1 MVIQEPENEVPL
13 VKSFCW
19 FFTDD
24 EIIEEEGKKVVR
36 IEINTVRWFPK
47 TAFEAYRWYMYSPNA
62 ASIRAK
68 VGTVYIA
75 KVSNKPY
82 EDTRGYL
89 NGDPEPEDWLYTEMI
104 DVSER
109 MPMEEEYDGYVVEGP
124 INALFKFNIP
134 AKFILHEVTKQ
145 VGAINHGMM
154 SPEEVMLLSGDRIIR
169 HDDIYEAPRQSKT
182 AMPEIPPPIH
192 GGVADG
198 RLGTFSAEPCF
209 TCGHSNAPNSPN
221 ANQCPGHFGRINL
234 ATPVPNYLYLTG
246 GVDSSPLIRTL
257 KYVCMNCSKVVLP
270 DEYLN
275 PLIENAKKIIYEN
288 KFTSPDGF
296 AMIWKAIGDTYDHY
310 YKEFKTDWQRSPY
323 QLSQGGPVKTPLS
336 TKVNHCPH
344 CNEKSPILLF
354 RMKFGMGR
362 RAEFFPKP
370 GDRPKDEFPRKQVYP
385 YLEVYDALTKVPN
398 DHAFAM
404 AYNTEIDPMIGQ
416 PRAHP
421 GYLFWEKFPIAPNN
435 VRPPQESPSG
445 ALELNDLTK
454 LYMNVVKVNQRLLDM
469 ATDQDKFNRSESSLF
484 KAVTQATTHQTPFG
498 TPTMTQKFG
507 GSGAINTALEGMYDR
522 IKPAGQK
529 KNHIRRINQSKVTE
543 HTLYSVI
550 TPNPALRIDEV
561 GVPIGACIRLTVAEK
576 VTKENFEEMRMAI
589 IKGHP
594 PEKKGAGGMN
604 KWEMETY
611 FGGAKFYEQLE
622 PNPSPTPLIDEI
634 NGIFDPF
641 QLDPET
647 GRQANPMAQDAWYQE
662 ILPAIR
668 AKYRDKDDKTG
679 MADEI
684 KIAQR
689 DYRYAYGRERRMV
702 HADTFLKVGDT
713 VHRSLRKHDT
723 ILFTRAPA
731 LHRQNVMAGKVVPL
745 DQKAF
750 SFNPTICVPF
760 NADYDGDTMRCFV
773 PQSEEAIQEAKD
785 ILDVNKQIM
794 HSRYGRPTIA
804 SDQDETSGAYL
815 LTFPNKSK
823 LVYRGKD
830 EEGNEIEISY
840 NDYQRLEEDDQR
852 SFKGPYGTYNKVGG
866 IGYDK
871 DGYVY
876 FTKKALIQM
885 LGLVYTRDDDGNVKY
900 VTDLPEPDFDE
911 YYTGKAV
918 VSHFI
923 PEGINC
929 DWEDSTGRPV
939 SIRDGKLRYGTL
951 DAKGVKNGSM
961 VLGAAFIYHF
971 DYELGIRKLAEFIDH
986 INRLFFAA
994 HLYVGYTIG
1003 IEDISFES
1011 NVAYRHKET
1020 GEVISVG
1027 SYEKLVREGKSE
1039 GFERFNETK
1048 DKIQE
1053 LYDIANEKIRIVTEA
1068 FFTKTIEDLPDEYFK
1083 ELSRHWVT
1091 YNPQMWMELMVAKV
1105 TEDFDKKIIELAKET
1120 QGTANQMAIAVV
1132 SGARASNLN
1141 IQQMSGSYGQVRVG
1155 GSRLMS
1161 GIRVGRLLSHFSG
1174 GYSVSGSYEQKQSPD
1189 FEPVATMNKPDY
1201 SGAAFGFTPDSYA
1214 TGFSPEQYFLAS
1226 AAGRRS
1232 AMESSMGAIQKSGY
1246 LEHRLKRASE
1256 NLMIDDRGYLIN
1268 MRLGKV
1274 LSLQVGEDGLQPFHA
1289 RGPDNPGGISLS
1301 LQPHFLS
1308 HRCKHGITLHDE
1320 CDICQSIIKPKRTP
1334 KLGRMPENIASKLTE
1349 KIHPEYEAR
1358 EIDNPAEYYARAY
1371 AYYIESKARPGEMIG
1386 ATGAANVGEPVTQAG
1401 LRAFHGG
1408 GKGTT
1413 PTTDRIIQ
1421 VLDLSR
1427 SEIQQPETRFYLKE
1441 EYNNEE
1447 TAKTLANFCST
1458 LFLDDIVHLYKYH
1471 PEEQGIEVIYD
1482 MEIVNTFELD
1492 LGFIHEYLAFKGGS
1506 GNPAFTVNKTDTGL
1520 MIRTAKAEYID
1531 IDSYLLVL
1539 RESLGKYQ
1547 INGLINGGRGFA
1559 DLGVHPTGGPE
1570 RWAVVIKGP
1579 SKPKPGKANP
1589 MMENAYELIGE
1600 YYDEYFTTCNDPFWV
1615 AHTYGLEAALL
1626 SIKELF
1632 NNQMNN
1638 PKGGLGELDIRYID
1652 ALIDNMGSTGYL
1664 SGLGKSG
1671 HMVANSTSLLGGIG
1685 GEDPGKSLRAH
1696 TLMGTIDNLDGMVE
1710 AITVGKDLLIGKRYL
1725 DKKASK
1731 E

>member
-1 MVIQEPENEVPL
+1 MVIQEPDSEVPL
-13 VKSFCW
+13 VKSFHW

-24 EIIEEEGKKVVR
+24 EIIEEDGQRVVR

-62 ASIRAK
+62 SSIRAK
-68 VGTVYIA
+68 VGNVYIA
-75 KVSNKPY
+75 RVSNKPY
-82 EDTRGYL
+82 EDTPGYL
-89 NGDPEPEDWLYTEMI
+89 NGEPEPENWLYTEMV
-104 DVSER
+104 DVYDR
-109 MPMEEEYDGYVVEGP
+109 LPMEEEYEGYVVEGP
-124 INALFKFNIP
+124 INALFKFNIKD
-134 AKFILHEVTKQ
+134 KFILHEATKQ
-145 VGAINHGMM
+145 VGAIHHGMM

-169 HDDIYEAPRQSKT
+169 HDDVYEAPRQSK
-182 AMPEIPPPIH
+182 AAIPEIPAPIH

-198 RLGTFSAEPCF
+198 RLGTYSADPCY
-209 TCGHSNAPNSPN
+209 TCGHSNAPNSPT

-246 GVDSSPLIRTL
+246 GVDSSPLLRTL
-257 KYVCMNCSKVVLP
+257 KYVCMGCSKVVLP

-296 AMIWKAIGDTYDHY
+296 AMIWKAIGDAYNEY
-310 YKEFKTDWQRSPY
+310 YKEGKKILGPY
-323 QLSQGGPVKTPLS
+323 QISQGGPVKTPLS

-344 CNEKSPILLF
+344 CNEKSPILTF
-354 RMKFGMGR
+354 RMKFGMGK
-362 RAEFFPKP
+362 RAEFFPTP
-370 GDRPKDEFPRKQVYP
+370 GDRPKDEFPRKLVYR
-385 YLEVYDALTKVPN
+385 YLQVYDALTKVPN
-398 DHAFAM
+398 DHALAM
-404 AYNTEIDPMIGQ
+404 GYNTEIDPMVGQ

-421 GYLFWEKFPIAPNN
+421 GYLFWEYFPIAPNN

-445 ALELNDLTK
+445 GLELNDLTK

-469 ATDQDKFNRSESSLF
+469 ANDTDKFGRSESSLF

-498 TPTMTQKFG
+498 TPAMTQKFG
-507 GSGAINTALEGMYDR
+507 GDGAINAALEGMYDR
-522 IKPAGQK
+522 IKPAGRK

-543 HTLYSVI
+543 HALYSVI
-550 TPNPALRIDEV
+550 TPNAALRIDEV

-576 VTKENFEEMRMAI
+576 VTEENIEEMRKAI

-604 KWEMETY
+604 KWERETY
-611 FGGAKFYEQLE
+611 FGGAKYYEQLE
-622 PNPSPTPLIDEI
+622 PNPTLSTLVDEI
-634 NGIFDPF
+634 NGVFDPF
-641 QLDPET
+641 RIEADT
-647 GRQANPMAQDAWYQE
+647 GRQATPMAQDAWYQE
-662 ILPAIR
+662 ILPSIR
-668 AKYRDKDDKTG
+668 AKYRGKDDKSG

-684 KIAQR
+684 KIARR
-689 DYRYAYGRERRMV
+689 DYRYAYGRERRMLIANEV
-702 HADTFLKVGDT
+702 LKVGDT
-713 VHRSLRKHDT
+713 VHRALRTHDT

-745 DQKAF
+745 PQKAF

-823 LVYRGKD
+823 A
-830 EEGNEIEISY
+830 
-840 NDYQRLEEDDQR
+840 
-852 SFKGPYGTYNKVGG
+852 GTYNKVGG

-876 FTKKALIQM
+876 FSKKALVEM
-885 LGLVYTRDDDGNVKY
+885 LGLVYTRDDEGNISYVKS
-900 VTDLPEPDFDE
+900 LPEPDYNKKF
-911 YYTGKAV
+911 YTGKSV
-918 VSHFI
+918 VSMFI

-929 DWEDSTGRPV
+929 DWNDSTGAPV
-939 SIRDGKLRYGTL
+939 SIRNGQLLYGTL

-971 DYELGIRKLAEFIDH
+971 DYELGIRKLADFIDH

-1027 SYEKLVREGKSE
+1027 AYEVLAREGKSE
-1039 GFERFNETK
+1039 GFERFNEIK
-1048 DKIQE
+1048 EKIQK
-1053 LYDIANEKIRIVTEA
+1053 LYDTTNEEIRVVTEA
-1068 FFTKTIEDLPDEYFK
+1068 FFTKTIEDLPDKYF
-1083 ELSRHWVT
+1083 EEHSRHWVT
-1091 YNPQMWMELMVAKV
+1091 YNPQMWMELSVTKA
-1105 TEDFDKKIIELAKET
+1105 TEDFDDKIIELAKET

-1132 SGARASNLN
+1132 SGARAKDLN
-1141 IQQMSGSYGQVRVG
+1141 IQQMSGSYGQVRIG

-1161 GIRVGRLLSHFSG
+1161 GVKVGRLLSHFSG
-1174 GYSVSGSYEQKQSPD
+1174 GYSVSGTYEQKQDPE
-1189 FEPVATMNKPDY
+1189 FEPIVTMNEPDY

-1214 TGFSPEQYFLAS
+1214 TGLSPEQYFFAS
-1226 AAGRRS
+1226 AAGRRV

-1268 MRLGKV
+1268 TRLGKV

-1289 RGPDNPGGISLS
+1289 RGPDNPSGTSLS

-1308 HRCKHGITLHDE
+1308 QLCKHGITLHDE
-1320 CDICQSIIKPKRTP
+1320 CDTCQRGTEYRMTP
-1334 KLGRMPENIASKLTE
+1334 TMKKLPQNILSKLTE
-1349 KIHPEYEAR
+1349 KLEVR
-1358 EIDNPAEYYARAY
+1358 EIDDPASYFRRAY

-1386 ATGAANVGEPVTQAG
+1386 STGAANVGEPVTQAG

-1492 LGFIHEYLAFKGGS
+1492 LGFIHEYLAFKGGND
-1506 GNPAFTVNKTDTGL
+1506 NPGFTVNQTPTGL
-1520 MIRTAKAEYID
+1520 MIRTKRAEYID

-1559 DLGVHPTGGPE
+1559 DLGAHPTGGPE
-1570 RWAVVIKGP
+1570 RWSVVIKGP
-1579 SKPKPGKANP
+1579 AEPKPGKANP

-1632 NNQMNN
+1632 NNQMNSE
-1638 PKGGLGELDIRYID
+1638 GGLGELDIRYID